1 MMDLESQLREME
13 GKRNI
18 AYQCSEGKWTI
29 GVGHTG
35 PEVCEGL
42 VWTDELVNQVFKED
56 LGQAVFEV
64 FSRWPWA
71 ARLSAPRQ
79 AVLIN
84 MVFQMGPT
92 GVSKFKRA
100 LASMEDERW
109 PQAAGEMLDSK
120 WAKQT
125 PNRARRLARQ
135 METGEWQ

>member
-1 MMDLESQLREME
+1 MNLESQLEEME

-18 AYQCSEGKWTI
+18 AYQDHLGNWTI
-29 GVGHTG
+29 GIGHTG

-42 VWTDELVNQVFKED
+42 VWTDELIYKVFKED
-56 LGQAVFEV
+56 LGKAVFEV
-64 FSRWPWA
+64 FSRWPWVS
-71 ARLSAPRQ
+71 RLSAPRQ

-84 MVFQMGPT
+84 MVFQMGGN

-100 LASMEDERW
+100 LHHMKDERW

-125 PNRARRLARQ
+125 PKRAIRLARQ